1 MTPSQMS
8 LGIHTSNFSHLVHL
22 DEAADG
28 LCQGGLH
35 GDLLPQAE
43 GNFKKYL
50 NTKCFWGKTFPFF
63 MFLKFSYFYVK
74 KLIYC

>member
-1 MTPSQMS
+1 MS

-22 DEAADG
+22 DKAVDG

-35 GDLLPQAE
+35 GDLLPQVE

-50 NTKCFWGKTFPFF
+50 NTKCFLSKTFPFF
-63 MFLKFSYFYVK
+63 MLLRFSYLNIK
-74 KLIYC
+74 KFIYC